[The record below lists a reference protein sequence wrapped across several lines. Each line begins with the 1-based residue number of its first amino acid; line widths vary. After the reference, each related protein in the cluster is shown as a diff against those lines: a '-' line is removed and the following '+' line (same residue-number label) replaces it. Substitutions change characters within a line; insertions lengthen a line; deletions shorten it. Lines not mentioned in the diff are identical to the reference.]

1 MKNSTKTINS
11 SAKTKT
17 SLKSLLF
24 LAKYGKKYL
33 VPFIIAIVL
42 AILGVV
48 CTLIGPN
55 KLGDLAN
62 TISAGINGTMDTDKV
77 FYIGIFLV
85 VIYGLSAIF
94 NYIQGYIMAVVTQKI
109 TKNLRA
115 DVSKKT
121 NKLPQGYIDKT
132 GTGEI
137 TSRITNDIDL
147 IAQALNNSFST
158 IVNAITLILGCVV
171 MMLVTNWIL
180 ALGAMVASILGMGLV
195 GLIVSKSQKHFI
207 AQQQQLGKINARIE
221 EDYNAHI
228 LVSTNNGFN
237 NSSAAFDKE
246 NSKLY
251 ASAWKSQ
258 FLSGLMQPLMA
269 FAGNLGFVVVCVL
282 GAVLCTNNIID
293 IGVIVSFMVY
303 VRLFSQPL
311 GQFAQG
317 LSSMQ
322 SASAATQR
330 VFEVLNAPEMEDESK
345 KTATLNAQEVR
356 GNVEFVNVNF
366 GYEPQKPIIKDF
378 NLSVKAG
385 QKVAIVGPTGAGKTT
400 LVNLLMR
407 FYELDS
413 GQIKIDGVPTS
424 SLTREQVHSL
434 FGMVL
439 QDTWLFE
446 GTIKENL
453 IYNKD
458 NVTDEQIIKSC
469 QLANIDHFIRTLPQ
483 GYNTLIT
490 DSVSI
495 SAGQKQLLTIAR
507 AMIQNSPMLILDE
520 ATSSV
525 DTRTETQIQ
534 QAMDNLTKGRTSFII
549 AHRLSTIKNA
559 DVILVMQN
567 GSIVEQGNHKTL
579 MQQNGVYAG
588 LYNSQFTKAGS
599 LIEEEIEEA
608 N

>member
-1 MKNSTKTINS
+1 
-11 SAKTKT
+11 
-17 SLKSLLF
+17 
-24 LAKYGKKYL
+24 
-33 VPFIIAIVL
+33 
-42 AILGVV
+42 
-48 CTLIGPN
+48 
-55 KLGDLAN
+55 
-62 TISAGINGTMDTDKV
+62 
-77 FYIGIFLV
+77 
-85 VIYGLSAIF
+85 
-94 NYIQGYIMAVVTQKI
+94 
-109 TKNLRA
+109 
-115 DVSKKT
+115 
-121 NKLPQGYIDKT
+121 
-132 GTGEI
+132 
-137 TSRITNDIDL
+137 
-147 IAQALNNSFST
+147 
-158 IVNAITLILGCVV
+158 
-171 MMLVTNWIL
+171 
-180 ALGAMVASILGMGLV
+180 
-195 GLIVSKSQKHFI
+195 
-207 AQQQQLGKINARIE
+207 
-221 EDYNAHI
+221 
-228 LVSTNNGFN
+228 
-237 NSSAAFDKE
+237 
-246 NSKLY
+246 
-251 ASAWKSQ
+251 
-258 FLSGLMQPLMA
+258 
-269 FAGNLGFVVVCVL
+269 
-282 GAVLCTNNIID
+282 
-293 IGVIVSFMVY
+293 
-303 VRLFSQPL
+303 
-311 GQFAQG
+311 
-317 LSSMQ
+317 
-322 SASAATQR
+322 
-330 VFEVLNAPEMEDESK
+330 MEDESQ
-345 KTATLNAQEVR
+345 KTATLNAQEVK

-458 NVTDEQIIKSC
+458 NVTDEQVIRCC

-483 GYNTLIT
+483 GYDTNIT

-599 LIEEEIEEA
+599 LIEEDI
-608 N
+608 

>member
-1 MKNSTKTINS
+1 MKHSAKTINS
-11 SAKTKT
+11 STNTKG
-17 SLKSLLF
+17 SLKSLLY

-33 VPFIIAIVL
+33 IPFIVAIVL
-42 AILGVV
+42 AVLGVI
-48 CTLIGPN
+48 CTIIGPN

-62 TISAGINGTMDTDKV
+62 TISEGIMGAMDTDKIL
-77 FYIGIFLV
+77 YIGIILAI
-85 VIYGLSAIF
+85 IYGLSAIF
-94 NYIQGYIMAVVTQKI
+94 NYAQGYIMAVVTQKV

-115 DVSKKT
+115 DIAKKA

-147 IAQALNNSFST
+147 IAQALNNSFSS
-158 IVNAITLILGCVV
+158 IVNAVTLILGCII
-171 MMLVTNWIL
+171 MMLITNWIL
-180 ALGAMVASILGMGLV
+180 ALGAMASSFIGMGLV
-195 GLIVSKSQKHFI
+195 GLIVKKSQKHFI

-228 LVSTNNGFN
+228 LVSTNNGYK
-237 NSSAAFDKE
+237 NSTDAFDKE

-251 ASAWKSQ
+251 TSAWKSQ

-282 GAVLCTNNIID
+282 GAVLCTNNIIG

-303 VRLFSQPL
+303 IRLFSQPL

-317 LSSMQ
+317 LTSMQ

-345 KTATLNAQEVR
+345 KTASFNIEEVK
-356 GNVEFVNVNF
+356 GDVQFVNVNF
-366 GYEPQKPIIKDF
+366 GYEPNKPIIKDF

-400 LVNLLMR
+400 IVNLLMR
-407 FYELDS
+407 FYEMDS
-413 GQIKIDGVPTS
+413 GQIIIDGIPTS
-424 SLTREQVHSL
+424 SLTREQVHNL

-453 IYNKD
+453 IYNKQG
-458 NVTDEQIIKSC
+458 VADEEIVKACS
-469 QLANIDHFIRTLPQ
+469 LANVDHFIRTLPQ
-483 GYNTLIT
+483 GYDTLIT
-490 DSVSI
+490 DSVNI

-534 QAMDNLTKGRTSFII
+534 QAMDNLTKNRTSFII

-579 MQQNGVYAG
+579 MEQNGVYAG
-588 LYNSQFTKAGS
+588 LYNSQFTKEGS
-599 LIEEEIEEA
+599 VIEEDI
-608 N
+608 

>member
-1 MKNSTKTINS
+1 MKHSAKTINS
-11 SAKTKT
+11 STNTKG
-17 SLKSLLF
+17 SLKSLLY

-33 VPFIIAIVL
+33 IPFIVAIVL
-42 AILGVV
+42 AVLGVI
-48 CTLIGPN
+48 CTIIGPN

-62 TISAGINGTMDTDKV
+62 TISEGIMGAMDTDKIL
-77 FYIGIFLV
+77 YIGIILAI
-85 VIYGLSAIF
+85 IYGLSAIF
-94 NYIQGYIMAVVTQKI
+94 NYAQGYIMAVVTQKV

-115 DVSKKT
+115 DIAKKA

-147 IAQALNNSFST
+147 IAQALNNSFSS
-158 IVNAITLILGCVV
+158 IVNAVTLILGCII
-171 MMLVTNWIL
+171 MMLITNWIL
-180 ALGAMVASILGMGLV
+180 ALGAMASSFIGMGLV
-195 GLIVSKSQKHFI
+195 GLIVKKSQKHFI

-228 LVSTNNGFN
+228 LVSTNNGYK
-237 NSSAAFDKE
+237 NSTDAFDKE

-251 ASAWKSQ
+251 TSAWKSQ

-282 GAVLCTNNIID
+282 GAVLCTNNIIG

-303 VRLFSQPL
+303 IRLFSQPL

-317 LSSMQ
+317 LTSMQ

-330 VFEVLNAPEMEDESK
+330 VFEVLNAPEMEDESE
-345 KTATLNAQEVR
+345 KTASINIEEVK
-356 GNVEFVNVNF
+356 GDVQFVNVNF
-366 GYEPQKPIIKDF
+366 GYEPNKPIIKDF

-400 LVNLLMR
+400 IVNLLMR
-407 FYELDS
+407 FYEMDS
-413 GQIKIDGVPTS
+413 GQIIIDGIPTS
-424 SLTREQVHSL
+424 SLTREQVHNL

-446 GTIKENL
+446 GSIKENL
-453 IYNKD
+453 IYNKQG
-458 NVTDEQIIKSC
+458 VADEEVVKACS
-469 QLANIDHFIRTLPQ
+469 LANVDHFIRTLPQ
-483 GYNTLIT
+483 GYDTLIT
-490 DSVSI
+490 DSVNI

-534 QAMDNLTKGRTSFII
+534 QAMDNLTKNRTSFII

-579 MQQNGVYAG
+579 MEQNGVYAG
-588 LYNSQFTKAGS
+588 LYNSQFTKEGS
-599 LIEEEIEEA
+599 VIEEDI
-608 N
+608 